1 MARKREFEFGD
12 EELPEEPF
20 AAVPDEPGPR
30 HTDGGVESRLGE
42 GYVDDLG
49 EGPGSYEP
57 LAPLVQEPPV
67 AGRWQPIALADSS
80 APERR
85 SDDGSLEPEAPGPR
99 RRDGWRTA
107 APIVGLL
114 VLMIP
119 LGLLAG
125 SILAGSGPSAPK
137 REGDRAGRI
146 EVSEPNE
153 PRVETRA
160 RPPREHRQ
168 PRVAPRAVK
177 TAAPAPKPAPKRERA
192 AIARTPAPATPAAP
206 QPPATPAPATPAP
219 VAPKPVAPT
228 PVAPAPPI
236 PEPAAALNEFGF
248 ER

>member
-20 AAVPDEPGPR
+20 AAAPDEPGPG

-42 GYVDDLG
+42 GYVDHLGEDLG
-49 EGPGSYEP
+49 EGPVSYEP
-57 LAPLVQEPPV
+57 LAPLAQEPPL
-67 AGRWQPIALADSS
+67 AGRWHPIALADSP

-160 RPPREHRQ
+160 RPPGGHRQ
-168 PRVAPRAVK
+168 RRVAPRAVK
-177 TAAPAPKPAPKRERA
+177 TAAPAPKPAPKREPA

-206 QPPATPAPATPAP
+206 QPPATPAP
-219 VAPKPVAPT
+219 VAPA
-228 PVAPAPPI
+228 PVAPAPPM
-236 PEPAAALNEFGF
+236 PAPAAALNEFGF